1 MRVVIARNFG
11 NNVWTLDEMLKFLK
25 TEIEAKQ
32 LFLSV
37 TASNDDKSANRN
49 QLGENLYTVAALIAQ
64 ISFKGKCC
72 EPYNLKNHVCLL
84 NV

>member
-1 MRVVIARNFG
+1 MRVVIARNFE
-11 NNVWTLDEMLKFLK
+11 NNVWTLDEMLE
-25 TEIEAKQ
+25 TEIQAKQ

-37 TASNDDKSANRN
+37 TASDDDKSANRN
-49 QLGENLYTVAALIAQ
+49 QVGENLYTAAALIAQ

-72 EPYNLKNHVCLL
+72 ELCNLKNQVCLI

>member
-1 MRVVIARNFG
+1 MRVVIARNFE
-11 NNVWTLDEMLKFLK
+11 NNVWTLDEMLETK
-25 TEIEAKQ
+25 IQAKQ

-37 TASNDDKSANRN
+37 TASDDDKSANRN
-49 QLGENLYTVAALIAQ
+49 QVGENLYTAAALIAQ

-72 EPYNLKNHVCLL
+72 ELSNLKNQVCLI